1 MTWIDDNKR
10 PLMAVSAILGVAWFG
25 GRYFDKNQSFNAEYP
40 ILRVQKGV
48 FITKTATNRAK
59 LESDGWDMKAT
70 LYKPRK
76 KGNWILQLTESH
88 PKLGDR
94 YKTEVKNFTDG
105 INQFRKLSDFSLENY
120 AETFGAESED
130 CEVCYT
136 TVDKGTLNDVQAGR
150 ICNECHRMNQY
161 TGGTRTI
168 KTPYNAEMFDA
179 ERIQYNYT
187 VHREPKGSSKGG
199 WFKSKNAESY
209 DAETF
214 EANEICHRSCYD
226 GHEWRLSGT
235 SHLGDYTPDG
245 KPILNWRC
253 DSCGQSKSSPEKPSS
268 KADIHAWEMTRTKN
282 WGDGVFTIYAECKRC
297 GVKGYAD
304 GDVEESIDVQHPSL
318 RAETFEAPIMPFNRS
333 GRNCPSCRSW
343 SQSFIGGVCSRCAS
357 KDRKK
362 AETFSTESV
371 DKEALIKSE
380 VDVKMNELFE
390 FVQNHVDAEDGAGGD
405 LYDPNG
411 LDEIENAVSD
421 YFVGYW
427 DFESRHNS
435 NNPRYQNAETFG
447 ADAKNR
453 AIERIAKDG
462 GWETLEERNLDRLDF
477 KEVSVWNLKDML
489 LKSYDEGYNKGVLKW
504 KGYSQMREGMG
515 AETFEAKGDCEECYG
530 TGGLYDSHMGIND
543 ECHSC
548 GGTGFDY

>member
-25 GRYFDKNQSFNAEYP
+25 GRYFDKNQSFNA
-40 ILRVQKGV
+40 LDMDLDR
-48 FITKTATNRAK
+48 
-59 LESDGWDMKAT
+59 SDC
-70 LYKPRK
+70 
-76 KGNWILQLTESH
+76 
-88 PKLGDR
+88 
-94 YKTEVKNFTDG
+94 
-105 INQFRKLSDFSLENY
+105 
-120 AETFGAESED
+120 
-130 CEVCYT
+130 CEVWVEKLY
-136 TVDKGTLNDVQAGR
+136 DDGKIGFGQAGDFLFG
-150 ICNECHRMNQY
+150 IE
-161 TGGTRTI
+161 TGDLKCSSLGSPNCS
-168 KTPYNAEMFDA
+168 KHDSSAEMFDA

-199 WFKSKNAESY
+199 WFTSKN
-209 DAETF
+209 AETF

-318 RAETFEAPIMPFNRS
+318 RAETFEA
-333 GRNCPSCRSW
+333 
-343 SQSFIGGVCSRCAS
+343 
-357 KDRKK
+357 
-362 AETFSTESV
+362 
-371 DKEALIKSE
+371 
-380 VDVKMNELFE
+380 
-390 FVQNHVDAEDGAGGD
+390 
-405 LYDPNG
+405 
-411 LDEIENAVSD
+411 
-421 YFVGYW
+421 
-427 DFESRHNS
+427 
-435 NNPRYQNAETFG
+435 
-447 ADAKNR
+447 
-453 AIERIAKDG
+453 
-462 GWETLEERNLDRLDF
+462 
-477 KEVSVWNLKDML
+477 
-489 LKSYDEGYNKGVLKW
+489 
-504 KGYSQMREGMG
+504 
-515 AETFEAKGDCEECYG
+515 KGDCAECYG